1 MSPDSPIKIE
11 RKERGKEGRMF
22 YKKQR
27 KERKEGER
35 RKQSVRMPSVIVMS
49 FQSH

>member
-1 MSPDSPIKIE
+1 MSPDSHMKIE

-22 YKKQR
+22 NTKQR
-27 KERKEGER
+27 IERKEGR
-35 RKQSVRMPSVIVMS
+35 RKESVRMPSVIVMS